1 MKSIQRILDS
11 NLNLQRFLHFRTKNN
26 RKKNPKSTN
35 QFQLPPLEET
45 SKQQTFRPQKKK
57 KSLLKPILLIEWI
70 EIPIADYHLHALSS
84 SLARLYQLVS
94 YIRRGQ
100 SATSSVRARG
110 RPPSPSPPPPEIFRF
125 LAIQDVQQGD
135 RFYPCREHPVP
146 KPAPAEK
153 NAKAWLNPERKE
165 SSSSSSFF
173 WVFLSLG
180 SPPRSLARSDPL
192 GPRGAR
198 VNDRSL
204 GQPQAVASESHTR
217 CIRHVPRAG
226 EQRDPPDWF
235 SP

>member
-1 MKSIQRILDS
+1 MIEEKWENIEAT
-11 NLNLQRFLHFRTKNN
+11 NLSPLKE
-26 RKKNPKSTN
+26 KKIP
-35 QFQLPPLEET
+35 
-45 SKQQTFRPQKKK
+45 
-57 KSLLKPILLIEWI
+57 LKPSQPLLRVERSV
-70 EIPIADYHLHALSS
+70 ADYHLHGLSS

-110 RPPSPSPPPPEIFRF
+110 RPPSPSLSPSSPWNISISR
-125 LAIQDVQQGD
+125 
-135 RFYPCREHPVP
+135 HPTCTIGFIRVANTP
-146 KPAPAEK
+146 KSAPAEK
-153 NAKAWLNPERKE
+153 NAKAWLNPEERILLLLLLLAF
-165 SSSSSSFF
+165 SFGHA
-173 WVFLSLG
+173 LLLA
-180 SPPRSLARSDPL
+180 RSLARSDPL